1 MRKKN
6 TAKSVR
12 ISKKRVF
19 AKKLV
24 STFIVCALFTA
35 AITAGVVTYIRGEC
49 ISVSGQASQ
58 SIKLGYDKGLGEP
71 FIRMAITELSGHN
84 DITDTFVAVYDE
96 NGDYYICPEDTA
108 ILSVRSP
115 VSRIRD
121 GPSNSNSGWSALTA
135 SPSATCQVIF
145 TSSPA
150 S

>member
-96 NGDYYICPEDTA
+96 NGDYYTIPKLLYVPRGYGDPQ
-108 ILSVRSP
+108 L
-115 VSRIRD
+115 
-121 GPSNSNSGWSALTA
+121 
-135 SPSATCQVIF
+135 
-145 TSSPA
+145 
-150 S
+150 

>member
-1 MRKKN
+1 MRKRTLPK
-6 TAKSVR
+6 ASVYQKACIR
-12 ISKKRVF
+12 
-19 AKKLV
+19 KKLV

-108 ILSVRSP
+108 ILSFKRTMPPIFIIMS
-115 VSRIRD
+115 
-121 GPSNSNSGWSALTA
+121 LTA
-135 SPSATCQVIF
+135 VRNALLKR
-145 TSSPA
+145 
-150 S
+150 

>member
-19 AKKLV
+19 VKKLV

-58 SIKLGYDKGLGEP
+58 YIKLGYDKGLGEP

-96 NGDYYICPEDTA
+96 NGDYYI
-108 ILSVRSP
+108 R
-115 VSRIRD
+115 RY
-121 GPSNSNSGWSALTA
+121 SASKRTMPPIFIIMSLTA
-135 SPSATCQVIF
+135 LRKALLKR
-145 TSSPA
+145 
-150 S
+150 